1 MNLGNVSSVDF
12 ESLVKL
18 HKDTVYRQML
28 RVCGSRE
35 DAEDALSTALLKAYN
50 AMGSLENE
58 ESFRPWLVQIG
69 RRVCGR
75 MKHKEH
81 LRPVF
86 ELEGLEMAGFQLSD
100 PEPSPEEQA
109 LEEEMRRCLLS
120 SLAELPPLY
129 REAYELVD
137 LQEVSLDEASE
148 QLNVTVAALKS
159 RLHRARTGL
168 REKVESKMKAA
179 GAWS

>member
-1 MNLGNVSSVDF
+1 MNLGTVLSVDF
-12 ESLVKL
+12 ESLVRI

-35 DAEDALSTALLKAYN
+35 DAEDALATALLKAYN
-50 AMGSLENE
+50 ALGSLESE

-86 ELEGLEMAGFQLSD
+86 ELEGLELAGLQLSD
-100 PEPSPEEQA
+100 PEPSPEDQA
-109 LEEEMRRCLLS
+109 LEEEMKRCLLS

-129 REAYELVD
+129 REAYEMVD
-137 LQEVSLDEASE
+137 LQEATLEEAADRFGI
-148 QLNVTVAALKS
+148 TVAALKS

-168 REKVESKMKAA
+168 RDKVEMKMRAS
-179 GAWS
+179 GAWT